1 MAIADQFESLIVA
14 ATLKIVGELRV
25 DRGWELIGGSGDFFG
40 DGLEFCEMRDG
51 VAMIELAV
59 GDEVDARL

>member
-1 MAIADQFESLIVA
+1 MAIADQRESLIVA
-14 ATLKIVGELRV
+14 ATLQIVGELRI
-25 DRGWELIGGSGDFFG
+25 DWGWEMIGGSGDFFG

-51 VAMIELAV
+51 VSVIEFAV